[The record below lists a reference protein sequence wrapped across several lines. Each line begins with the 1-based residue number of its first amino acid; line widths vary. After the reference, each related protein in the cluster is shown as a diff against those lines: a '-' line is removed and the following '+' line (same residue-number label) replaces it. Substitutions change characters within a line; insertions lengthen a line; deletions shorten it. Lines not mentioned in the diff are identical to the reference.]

1 MANEAKLGDLQLKV
15 YDLIRLAGWEG
26 KTCDEIEA
34 ETGLTH
40 QSASARINELLNW
53 PPEAP
58 KNKKTP
64 LVERRAK
71 TRKTRAG
78 RSAYIYVMAGLKGA
92 AKREGEP

>member
-34 ETGLTH
+34 TTGLTH
-40 QSASARINELLNW
+40 QSASARINELANGK
-53 PPEAP
+53 PQ
-58 KNKKTP
+58 P

-78 RSAYIYVMAGLKGA
+78 RGAYIYVMYGLKA
-92 AKREGEP
+92 AVKREGEP